1 MKVSQSDPTLSAV
14 GSPDDA
20 VTVVAPGTH
29 IVGRVSGQED
39 IRVHGTIEG
48 RIHLAAT
55 LFVEPE
61 GIIAADVHA
70 QDIVIAGTVVGNL
83 TAVGSIVLAASAR
96 VVGDLRAPRLVVA
109 PGAAFRGQVS
119 MDAAGEDDL
128 EAEAEASRGR
138 TESQSRWSQTS
149 ATRAAPA
156 RTAPAAPAHAG
167 VRLPPQR
174 TVSAPR
180 REVTAVKHRLSDQP
194 SDLYEETE
202 EVDWGDGV
210 KRAKKVARPRIL
222 ARGKHKVERL

>member
-1 MKVSQSDPTLSAV
+1 LIVSQSESTLSAV

-29 IVGRVSGQED
+29 IVGRLSGEED
-39 IRVHGTIEG
+39 VRVHGTIEG
-48 RIHLAAT
+48 HVRLEAT

-70 QDIVIAGTVVGNL
+70 HDIVVAGTVVGNL
-83 TAVGSIVLAASAR
+83 TAEVSIVLAASAP

-119 MDAAGEDDL
+119 TEAAGEDEL
-128 EAEAEASRGR
+128 EAEAEASRGQAEAR
-138 TESQSRWSQTS
+138 SRWSQTS
-149 ATRAAPA
+149 TTA
-156 RTAPAAPAHAG
+156 RPAAARPATHPSG

-174 TVSAPR
+174 TASASR
-180 REVTAVKHRLSDQP
+180 RELVARPREQP
-194 SDLYEETE
+194 GEVYEADEPE
-202 EVDWGDGV
+202 WGDGV